1 MVKAK
6 EIKALADELVTRLS
20 SQAFLEQ
27 TRLSAQRVREIA
39 GRDFWTPR
47 FKQLFPLRARISCT
61 EVLALCEE
69 PMAAICETPEE
80 GWLSFLYDFGCTLL
94 YPDDE
99 KDAHFAP
106 YQAAALF
113 YLTVLQF
120 LLDEERKALP
130 TEKFVDF
137 ALLAPEEYE
146 HFESR
151 QEYALFLKAWR
162 EDYVYEVFRLNMEAT
177 TYKTLE
183 HVAGVHYVAMFLA
196 RRLYEAGVPID
207 LALVSGAAAGHDLGK
222 FGCKPG
228 EAVPHMH
235 YYYTDRWFHR
245 HNITYIGHIAANH
258 STWDLEPERLS
269 VESLVLIYADF
280 CVKQERVNGENQTH
294 IYSLADSFDI
304 ILSKLENVDKEKNR
318 RYQFV
323 YSRLK
328 DFHDYAVSL
337 GVDTE
342 PLDGAAVHRRE
353 MPAVSLRGADDTV
366 ESLVY
371 MGVETNIA
379 VMHRMGAGR
388 QFGNFLEQARSETNQ
403 RRLQAYLRI
412 FDRYTAFTDDE
423 QKRQTAAYLYEL
435 MMHRDGDIR
444 VEAARLLGKTIA
456 QFNYGYRKR
465 YPAGMEN
472 ADAKQAFALWQHY
485 IAIILQP
492 DLKLND
498 VQKCRIQTN
507 AKNVLA
513 SLLKHASAED
523 YDIFLG
529 EFLRCYSA
537 PAYWSAEES
546 FSLLNTVFD
555 LPLAD
560 LSDADFSSIGRY
572 ALAWGESTA
581 YETRVAAWRALL
593 RLVEVRPALDM
604 GAQIAAFLEEQHVT
618 GDRTLRY
625 LKYKIMRAFGRADE
639 GAYSPVHDSDVVPD
653 IFLDNLQTATPWI
666 VKLVNIRLLSDWI
679 AHDSSQHRLHIAAH
693 LSNLLKVND
702 IMVVPRDAGQAMSQ
716 LFPLLRIDERNEVV
730 MELVGALQVAD
741 ARYSRYI
748 PEYLARTLLWL
759 PPLQLDEQI
768 RHITGLLASTND
780 GIVMRALDTIGFL
793 LRHFPKYPERFKLD
807 ESGYCHRRH
816 LLLAAI
822 LKGMSCYREAVR
834 QEAMMVL
841 ADVFSGEEE
850 NDMAMS
856 MEEKYYLFKSSCRK
870 LLFLMTEIQDD
881 VSTLFARASAVSSVS
896 NFISHWRMD
905 FQSFDI
911 LERSKVAFLPGTFDP
926 FTISHKEIVR
936 EIRDQGYEV
945 YLAVDEFSWSK
956 KAQPQLIRRAIVNMS
971 VADEF
976 HVNIF
981 PYRIPINIA
990 NPSDLEKLEA
1000 IFAPREVYM
1009 VTGSDVVENAS
1020 SYRKPPAPHSIHTM
1034 NHIIVRRGAS
1044 ADESIARVRPLIQGE
1059 VDIVDLPPAYREI
1072 SSTMLREN
1080 IDLNRDV
1087 SNLVDPMVQGYI
1099 YDSGIYLREP
1109 EDKPLVEGKVLSF
1122 EYVAEPDEALLAE
1135 LLESVLDRS
1144 EYADRVVKA
1153 LRHSG
1158 DALFVLRNRMH
1169 EDRITGAI
1177 RGRYMAPESLYAVLG
1192 DIALADQVRRNTSGS
1207 ILLISGIYTAKDA
1220 LIADPAQLLLTE
1232 ALADACAH
1240 DSSYAMFFPQEYLP
1254 SEYIMGAV
1262 KRQGFVP
1269 AEDIATSLPVYLVDM
1284 RQPIV
1289 VLRNLQSF
1297 IKEPLISE
1305 PQVLRVIENGYR
1317 DLQAA
1322 LTVLYPGQL
1331 VLTLASEVIFPRM
1344 VEKITAINGVPNET
1358 VTPRLLGEN
1367 MCVPFGRILRER
1379 VIPNTVT
1386 KTLHTD
1392 TLYSSDLSS
1401 YSVGP
1406 FADYPPLLNQ
1416 VRMLHSFD
1424 RPLILVDDIMNI
1436 GKRFG
1441 ALDALLKQEQVP
1453 IRKMV
1458 FGVITGVGRDRMA
1471 RRGVECESVYYVPN
1485 VRKWYVES
1493 TLYPFLGGDTVARNN
1508 FENAKM
1514 SPSVNPIL
1522 PYTDPDLPGTK
1533 RAARFQ
1539 FSACCIRNAR
1549 DIYYAL
1555 EECYRARYGRNLTL
1569 ERLGEVITVPSAP
1582 DRGECV
1588 TYDANLA
1595 ASVYLDNDL
1604 KMLERLQKIK
1614 EETP

>member
-1 MVKAK
+1 MEEKQTEGLV
-6 EIKALADELVTRLS
+6 EELVTILS
-20 SQAFLEQ
+20 SRAFLDK
-27 TRLSAQRVREIA
+27 TGLSAQRVREIA
-39 GRDFWTPR
+39 GRDFWETA
-47 FKQLFPLRARISCT
+47 FAQCFPIRTRIRCSD
-61 EVLALCEE
+61 VLTLCEA
-69 PMAAICETPEE
+69 PMAAISETPDE
-80 GWLSFLYDFGCTLL
+80 GWLAFIYDFACSVL
-94 YPDDE
+94 YPDEDQCARFE
-99 KDAHFAP
+99 P
-106 YQAAALF
+106 YSAAAYF

-120 LLDEERKALP
+120 FLDEERKAFAP
-130 TEKFVDF
+130 EPFVDF
-137 ALLAPEEYE
+137 ELLAPEEYE
-146 HFESR
+146 RCESR
-151 QEYALFLKAWR
+151 HEYRLFLKAWK
-162 EDYVYEVFRLNMEAT
+162 EDYVYEVFRLNMEVT

-196 RRLYEAGVPID
+196 RKLYAAGVPID

-280 CVKQERVNGENQTH
+280 CVKQEWVHGESHTR
-294 IYSLADSFDI
+294 IYSLKESFDV
-304 ILSKLENVDKEKNR
+304 ILSKLENVDAEKHR

-328 DFHDYAVSL
+328 DFHDYAIHL

-342 PLDGAAVHRRE
+342 QLDGVPVHRRE
-353 MPAVSLRGADDTV
+353 MPAVSLRNVDDTV
-366 ESLVY
+366 QSLVY
-371 MGVETNIA
+371 MGVGTNIA

-403 RRLQAYLRI
+403 RRLQAYLRL

-465 YPAGMEN
+465 YPAGIEN
-472 ADAKQAFALWQHY
+472 ADAKQAFTLWEHY
-485 IAIILQP
+485 IESLLRP

-498 VQKCRIQTN
+498 VQKSRIQANT
-507 AKNVLA
+507 KNVLA
-513 SLLKHASAED
+513 AILQYASPED
-523 YDIFLG
+523 YDTFLAL
-529 EFLRCYSA
+529 FLACFDMPVR
-537 PAYWSAEES
+537 WTAEES
-546 FSLLNTVFD
+546 FSLLNAVFD
-555 LPLAD
+555 LPLSTV
-560 LSDADFSSIGRY
+560 SDDALTQVGHY
-572 ALAWGESTA
+572 ALVWGDSA
-581 YETRVAAWRALL
+581 VYETRVSAWRAMQQLID
-593 RLVEVRPALDM
+593 VRPQVAFCQHIGD
-604 GAQIAAFLEEQHVT
+604 FLEGQDVSS
-618 GDRTLRY
+618 DRALSY
-625 LKYKIMRAFGRADE
+625 LKYKMLVALRRPADE
-639 GAYSPVHDSDVVPD
+639 IYNLLYGVDNVPD

-666 VKLVNIRLLSDWI
+666 VKAVNIRLLSDWI
-679 AHDSSQHRLHIAAH
+679 ACDLSQHRLHIAAH

-716 LFPLLRIDERNEVV
+716 LFPLLRIDERNEIV
-730 MELVGALQVAD
+730 MELVGALEVAD

-759 PPLQLDEQI
+759 PLLQLDEQI
-768 RHITGLLASTND
+768 HHITELLASAND
-780 GIVMRALDTIGFL
+780 GIAMRALDTIGYL
-793 LRHFPKYPERFKLD
+793 LRYFSKYTERFSLA
-807 ESGYCHRRH
+807 EEEYCRRRQI
-816 LLLAAI
+816 LLGAI
-822 LKGMSCYREAVR
+822 LKGMACYREAVR

-841 ADVFSGEEE
+841 ADVFFSDEEG
-850 NDMAMS
+850 DMAMS
-856 MEEKYYLFKSSCRK
+856 LEEKYYLFTIGCRK
-870 LLFLMTEIQDD
+870 ILFLMTEIQSDNIA
-881 VSTLFARASAVSSVS
+881 LFARASAVSSVS
-896 NFISHWRMD
+896 NFISRWRMD
-905 FQSFDI
+905 FQTFDI
-911 LERSKVAFLPGTFDP
+911 IERSKVAFMPGTFDP
-926 FTISHKEIVR
+926 FTLSHKEIVR

-956 KAQPQLIRRAIVNMS
+956 KAQPHLIRRKIVNMS

-981 PYRIPINIA
+981 PYRIPINMA
-990 NPSDLEKLEA
+990 NPCDLKRLKEV
-1000 IFAPREVYM
+1000 FAPREVYM

-1020 SYRKPPAPHSIHTM
+1020 SYWQPVVPHSIHSM
-1034 NHIIVRRGAS
+1034 NHIIFRRGKD
-1044 ADESIARVRPLIQGE
+1044 ADESLSRALPLIQGK
-1059 VDIVDLPPAYREI
+1059 VDIVDLPPAFRDI

-1099 YDSGIYLREP
+1099 YDSGLYLREP
-1109 EDKPLVEGKVLSF
+1109 EDKPLVDGKVLSF
-1122 EYVAEPDEALLAE
+1122 EHIERPDSALLEEIYGA
-1135 LLESVLDRS
+1135 VLDRS
-1144 EYADRVVKA
+1144 EYADAVLDA
-1153 LRHSG
+1153 LTHSG
-1158 DALFVLRNRMH
+1158 DSLIILRNMMRD
-1169 EDRITGAI
+1169 DRITGVI
-1177 RGRYMAPESLYAVLG
+1177 RGRTMAPESLYAVLG
-1192 DIALADQVRRNTSGS
+1192 DIHLADQVRHNTSGR
-1207 ILLISGIYTAKDA
+1207 IMLISGIYTAKDEM
-1220 LIADPAQLLLTE
+1220 IADPAQLLLTE
-1232 ALADACAH
+1232 ALASACAGGC
-1240 DSSYAMFFPQEYLP
+1240 SYAMFFPQEYLP

-1262 KRQGFVP
+1262 KRQGFTL
-1269 AEDIATSLPVYLVDM
+1269 AKQMETSMPVYLVDM

-1289 VLRNLQSF
+1289 VLRNLQNF

-1317 DLQAA
+1317 DLQEA
-1322 LTVLYPGQL
+1322 LTELYPGEL

-1344 VEKITAINGVPNET
+1344 VEKITAINDVPNET
-1358 VTPRLLGEN
+1358 VTPRLLGKY

-1392 TLYSSDLSS
+1392 TLYRRDLSD
-1401 YSVGP
+1401 YTVGP
-1406 FADYPPLLNQ
+1406 FEDYPPLLNQ
-1416 VRMLHSFD
+1416 VRMLRSFD
-1424 RPLILVDDIMNI
+1424 RPVILVDDIMNM
-1436 GKRFG
+1436 GKRFT
-1441 ALDALLKQEQVP
+1441 ALDTLLCQEHVN
-1453 IRKMV
+1453 IREMV
-1458 FGVITGVGRDRMA
+1458 FGVITGVGLDRMTQ
-1471 RRGVECESVYYVPN
+1471 RGVASDSVYYVPN

-1493 TLYPFLGGDTVARNN
+1493 ALYPFLGGDTVDRAG
-1508 FENAKM
+1508 FGDTKL

-1522 PYTDPDLPGTK
+1522 PYTDPDLPGTSRK
-1533 RAARFQ
+1533 ARFQ

-1555 EECYRARYGRNLTL
+1555 EECYRTRYGRNLTL

-1604 KMLERLQKIK
+1604 KMLERLKK
-1614 EETP
+1614 